1 MTRIER
7 SVILDRPLAEVWQ
20 YVHDPANDAVWQTSI
35 LETRHEGG
43 PPMDVGTRM
52 VEVRRFLGRR
62 FETAWEVSEFDPPRR
77 SAVLSVSGPIP
88 FTGSYVLEPVDG
100 RTRFTLRMDTDAHG
114 FFRLAEPV
122 FGRMAGREMEA
133 NLGHLKDALEA
144 GAGGRAG

>member
-1 MTRIER
+1 MTRIEK
-7 SVILDRPLAEVWQ
+7 SVLIDRPVEDVWE

-35 LETRHEGG
+35 VETRHEGG
-43 PPMDVGTRM
+43 PAMDVGTRI

-77 SAVLSVSGPIP
+77 SAVRSVSGPIP
-88 FTGSYVLEPVDG
+88 FAGSYLLEPVDG
-100 RTRFTLRMDTDAHG
+100 RTRFTLRMDTEAHG
-114 FFRLAEPV
+114 FFKLAEPV

-144 GAGGRAG
+144 GAGEQAT